1 MGRGLIFDI
10 RRYSVHDG
18 PGIRTTVFF
27 KGCPLNC
34 PWCHNPESIL
44 PQPQKISR
52 CLTLNG
58 RSRMV
63 QEDLGRWVEVEE
75 VMEEVL
81 KDRLFYEE
89 SQGGVTC
96 SGGEP
101 LSQPAFLKKLIL
113 RCAEAG
119 LHTAVDTSGYAPRE
133 SFLEIAG
140 ITDVLLCDIKTINRQ
155 KHIDYTGA
163 DNAPIIQNLMALPA
177 GKPEVYIRIPVIPGF
192 NSTMEDMIGIRDVIG
207 KIKARVVRI
216 DLLPFHRLGRQKYEA
231 LGMAIPPAFGPS
243 TSQSEMETLMQ
254 VFSDVGYSAKTGG

>member
-1 MGRGLIFDI
+1 MGKGLIFDI

-63 QEDLGRWVEVEE
+63 QKDLGRWVEVEE

-113 RCAEAG
+113 KCAEAG
-119 LHTAVDTSGYAPRE
+119 LQSTVDTSGYAPRE

-140 ITDVLLCDIKTINRQ
+140 ITDVLLYDIKSINRQ
-155 KHIDYTGA
+155 KHIDYTGV
-163 DNAPIIQNLMALPA
+163 DNAPIIENLMALPT

-192 NSTMEDMIGIRDVIG
+192 NNTMEDMIGIRDVIG
-207 KIKARVVRI
+207 KVKARVVRI

-231 LGMAIPPAFGPS
+231 LGMASPPAFEPEPVQD
-243 TSQSEMETLMQ
+243 TIDQFMQ
-254 VFSDVGYSAKTGG
+254 VFSTARYIVKKGG